1 MDYVH
6 LETSSGGYEYILVVM
21 DHFTRFAQ
29 CYPTRNKSGKTTA
42 EKIHNDF
49 VLKFGFPEK
58 LHHDQGKEFENQL
71 FNHLEKISGV
81 KHSRTT
87 PYHPMGNGQVERFNR
102 TLLSMLRTLPEKF
115 KTSWKDHVS
124 KLSYAYNCTRHATTG
139 SSPYYLLFG
148 RSPCLP
154 IDLLFNVSR
163 EEKKSASLPEYVK
176 KWKGALQEALNIA
189 SRNAHAKAE
198 SGKLQYDKKVH
209 STALEPGDRVL
220 VRNLSERGGPGKI
233 QSHWEQDVYIVVKRQ
248 RGSPVYIVKKEN
260 GQGTER
266 VLHRNLLLQCD
277 FLPVDP
283 VPAPLSKDKKNLR
296 KSLWNRKKA
305 SRKKPSQEMSSLEHS
320 CRNDTDSDEELLSL
334 ELIQKAQDH
343 CQNNSEQ
350 TISQE
355 SVDSTAGSSS
365 MTSTPALNVERP
377 ETETVELETSEV
389 PENLIVPEEVSS
401 PVATADEVPR
411 QPPPVAAAEEVPYQ
425 PIRSPRPQ
433 RSRRPPPV
441 FTYYAPGNPMYDAQ
455 VNHVNCVNSD
465 ISQTP
470 SVPQYQLPA
479 LALALPVLYITYRM

>member
-1 MDYVH
+1 M
-6 LETSSGGYEYILVVM
+6 LI
-21 DHFTRFAQ
+21 
-29 CYPTRNKSGKTTA
+29 TA
-42 EKIHNDF
+42 
-49 VLKFGFPEK
+49 L
-58 LHHDQGKEFENQL
+58 
-71 FNHLEKISGV
+71 
-81 KHSRTT
+81 
-87 PYHPMGNGQVERFNR
+87 
-102 TLLSMLRTLPEKF
+102 
-115 KTSWKDHVS
+115 
-124 KLSYAYNCTRHATTG
+124 ARHATTG
-139 SSPYYLLFG
+139 YSPYYLLFG
-148 RSPCLP
+148 RSPRLP

-176 KWKGALQEALNIA
+176 KWKGVLQEALNIA

-220 VRNLSERGGPGKI
+220 IRNLSEGGGPGKI
-233 QSHWEQDVYIVVKRQ
+233 RSHWEQDVYIVVKRQ
-248 RGSPVYIVKKEN
+248 RESPVYIVKKEN

-277 FLPVDP
+277 FLHVDP

-320 CRNDTDSDEELLSL
+320 CRNDTDSDEELPSL
-334 ELIQKAQDH
+334 EFIQKAQDH

-377 ETETVELETSEV
+377 ETETVELETSGV
-389 PENLIVPEEVSS
+389 PENLIVPEEVSP

-411 QPPPVAAAEEVPYQ
+411 QPPPVAAAEEVPCQ

-441 FTYYAPGNPMYDAQ
+441 FTYYAPDNPMYDAQ
-455 VNHVNCVNSD
+455 VNHVNCVNPD

-470 SVPQYQLPA
+470 SVLQYQLPA
-479 LALALPVLYITYRM
+479 LASALPVLHITYRM

>member
-1 MDYVH
+1 
-6 LETSSGGYEYILVVM
+6 
-21 DHFTRFAQ
+21 
-29 CYPTRNKSGKTTA
+29 
-42 EKIHNDF
+42 
-49 VLKFGFPEK
+49 
-58 LHHDQGKEFENQL
+58 
-71 FNHLEKISGV
+71 
-81 KHSRTT
+81 
-87 PYHPMGNGQVERFNR
+87 
-102 TLLSMLRTLPEKF
+102 MLRTLPEKF

-139 SSPYYLLFG
+139 YSPYYLLFG
-148 RSPCLP
+148 RSPRLP

-189 SRNAHAKAE
+189 SRNEHAKVE

-233 QSHWEQDVYIVVKRQ
+233 RSHWEQDVYIVVKRQ
-248 RGSPVYIVKKEN
+248 CESPVYIVKKEN

-283 VPAPLSKDKKNLR
+283 VPAPISKDKKNLR

-305 SRKKPSQEMSSLEHS
+305 SRKKPSQEMSSLEHN
-320 CRNDTDSDEELLSL
+320 CRNDTDSDEELPSL
-334 ELIQKAQDH
+334 EIIQKAQDH

-377 ETETVELETSEV
+377 ETETVELETSGV
-389 PENLIVPEEVSS
+389 PENLIVPEEVSP
-401 PVATADEVPR
+401 PVATADEVR
-411 QPPPVAAAEEVPYQ
+411 CQPPPVAAAEEVPCQ

-455 VNHVNCVNSD
+455 VNHVNCVNPD

-479 LALALPVLYITYRM
+479 LASALPILYITYRIPIQPCFHSLAEYPPAVLAPPYMYSS